1 MISLLLEKIMSGKVN
16 SQTIHLHKMSAL
28 EIVQMMNDDDK
39 NVAEFV
45 KQSLPEIVK
54 AVQLIADCLRKGG
67 RLFYVGEGTSGRL
80 GVMDAS
86 GCPPTFGVSS
96 EMVQGIIAG
105 GVTAQTD
112 EIAGAE
118 DDQGAGETAM
128 QNVGV
133 NKQDVV

>member
-1 MISLLLEKIMSGKVN
+1 
-16 SQTIHLHKMSAL
+16 
-28 EIVQMMNDDDK
+28 
-39 NVAEFV
+39 
-45 KQSLPEIVK
+45 
-54 AVQLIADCLRKGG
+54 
-67 RLFYVGEGTSGRL
+67 
-80 GVMDAS
+80 
-86 GCPPTFGVSS
+86 
-96 EMVQGIIAG
+96 MVHGIIAG